1 MSLMTVL
8 QGVCLHNILLLT
20 AQLLHSHETVYCSK
34 EDMFKNLTANAF
46 KSIIVYV
53 YVQNESSFPCLGVER
68 SVA

>member
-1 MSLMTVL
+1 
-8 QGVCLHNILLLT
+8 
-20 AQLLHSHETVYCSK
+20 
-34 EDMFKNLTANAF
+34 MFKNLTANAF